1 MKTGRFYRS
10 GSVIAAGVELK
21 IQTDHRRSD
30 GREGWRGEAWLPT
43 EACLIPGDRLRLEI
57 DSEETEEI
65 EVVIDRVTVDS
76 AAGRML
82 VRFSPLEL
90 P

>member
-10 GSVIAAGVELK
+10 GSVIADGVEIK
-21 IQTDHRRSD
+21 IHADYRRAD

-43 EACLIPGDRLRLEI
+43 EAFLIPGDRLRLEV
-57 DSEETEEI
+57 DGGDKEDV

-76 AAGRML
+76 SAGRML

>member
-1 MKTGRFYRS
+1 MKIGRFYRG
-10 GSVIAAGVELK
+10 GSILAAGVELK
-21 IQTDHRRSD
+21 IKADHRRRD
-30 GREGWRGEAWLPT
+30 GREGWHGEAWLPT
-43 EACLIPGDRLRLEI
+43 EAFLIPGDRLRLEI
-57 DSEETEEI
+57 DGEGTEDV

-76 AAGRML
+76 SAGRML